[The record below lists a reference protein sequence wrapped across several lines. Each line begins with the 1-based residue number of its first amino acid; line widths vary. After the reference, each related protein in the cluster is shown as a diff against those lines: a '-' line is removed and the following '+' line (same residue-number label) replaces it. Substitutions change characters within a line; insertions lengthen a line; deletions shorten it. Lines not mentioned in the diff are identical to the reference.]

1 MKNWIIML
9 PFLCATGAAVAQGV
23 APEGAGGQP
32 ATVVAQAEGAAKPAE
47 RAAAQAV
54 PAAADASEAPV
65 KPKAGSGGRVAKR
78 SAKGLPTGDMRHCL
92 DKKTRAE
99 VIRCSETRSGK

>member
-1 MKNWIIML
+1 MKNWIITL
-9 PFLCATGAAVAQGV
+9 PFLCATGVAVAQDA

-32 ATVVAQAEGAAKPAE
+32 AAVVAQVEDAATPAE
-47 RAAAQAV
+47 PAAAQD
-54 PAAADASEAPV
+54 AADASEAPV